1 MFPSNQNLCCIMRIL
16 NCLFVAVS
24 FVIGMVGC
32 GPRASDAD
40 DAQVPTVRLSM
51 DEAPLADTVAGR
63 LFRNPSYVTLRG
75 RMLGSISQLLDWRD
89 RYVIFDRKQNYVYL
103 FDTTG
108 QFIRQ
113 VGQVGKGPR
122 EYVRLSGVALA
133 GDTLVFYADQPNKLM
148 YYDRAGDFL
157 GERPIARRYCF
168 LEGIGYGGADGRVYG
183 VMPANRGT
191 SGYTVARLTEDET
204 DGADFL
210 PFKEWPA
217 AVTAG
222 AILTAADSGV
232 LWISRPFDNRVYR
245 VDRTNGEPRAVFRLD
260 FGAGNM
266 PAGYTEGLDDY
277 DVILKAS
284 KEGIVFHAARP
295 CQVGDRLLI
304 GTFGN
309 YFLID
314 LADGTARKVESIAV
328 GDGVEGQFWSY
339 VPMEYQSRR
348 LVLQLIPE
356 RVQAL
361 AGMGRMKVT
370 PQMDSLL
377 QANGKLENPIL
388 MIYELED

>member
-32 GPRASDAD
+32 GRSASDAD

-63 LFRNPSYVTLRG
+63 LFRDPSYVTLRG

-108 QFIRQ
+108 RFIRQ
-113 VGQVGKGPR
+113 VGQAGKGPR

-148 YYDRAGDFL
+148 YYDRVGDFL

-168 LEGIGYGGADGRVYG
+168 LEGIGYGGADDRVYG
-183 VMPANRGT
+183 VMPANRGA
-191 SGYTVARLTEDET
+191 SGYTVTRLTEDGT

-210 PFKEWPA
+210 PFEEWPA

-284 KEGIVFHAARP
+284 KEGVVFHAARP
-295 CQVGDRLLI
+295 CQVGDWLLI

-377 QANGKLENPIL
+377 QANGELENPIL

>member
-1 MFPSNQNLCCIMRIL
+1 MFFRNLSCNIVLCMRHFCC
-16 NCLFVAVS
+16 CLVVGLAVLWAA
-24 FVIGMVGC
+24 GC
-32 GPRASDAD
+32 GRSASDAD
-40 DAQVPTVRLSM
+40 EAQVPTVRLSM
-51 DEAPLADTVAGR
+51 DEAPLADTAAGR

-89 RYVIFDRKQNYVYL
+89 RYVIFDRKQNNVYL

-113 VGQVGKGPR
+113 VGQAGKGPR

-133 GDTLVFYADQPNKLM
+133 GDTLVLYADQPNKLM

-157 GERPIARRYCF
+157 GERPVARRYCF

-183 VMPANRGT
+183 VMPANRGA
-191 SGYTVARLTEDET
+191 SGYTIARLTEDGT
-204 DGADFL
+204 DGVDFL
-210 PFKEWPA
+210 
-217 AVTAG
+217 
-222 AILTAADSGV
+222 
-232 LWISRPFDNRVYR
+232 PFDNRVYR

-284 KEGIVFHAARP
+284 KEGVVFHAARP

-314 LADGTARKVESIAV
+314 LADGMARKVESIAV

-361 AGMGRMKVT
+361 AGMGRMTVT
-370 PQMDSLL
+370 PQVDSLL
-377 QANGKLENPIL
+377 QANGELENPIL

>member
-1 MFPSNQNLCCIMRIL
+1 MRHFCS
-16 NCLFVAVS
+16 CLVVGLTVLWAA
-24 FVIGMVGC
+24 GC
-32 GPRASDAD
+32 GRSASDAD
-40 DAQVPTVRLSM
+40 EAQVPTVRLSM

-113 VGQVGKGPR
+113 VGQAGKGPR

-133 GDTLVFYADQPNKLM
+133 GDTLVLYADQPNKLM

-157 GERPIARRYCF
+157 GERPVARRYCF

-191 SGYTVARLTEDET
+191 SGYTVARLTEDGT

-210 PFKEWPA
+210 PFEEWPA

-266 PAGYTEGLDDY
+266 SAGYTEGLDDY

-284 KEGIVFHAARP
+284 KEGVVFHAARP

-328 GDGVEGQFWSY
+328 GDGVEGRFWSY

-361 AGMGRMKVT
+361 AGMGRMTVT
-370 PQMDSLL
+370 PQVDSLL
-377 QANGKLENPIL
+377 QANGELENPIL

>member
-1 MFPSNQNLCCIMRIL
+1 MRHFCS
-16 NCLFVAVS
+16 CLVVGLVLLWVA
-24 FVIGMVGC
+24 GC
-32 GPRASDAD
+32 GRSASDAD
-40 DAQVPTVRLSM
+40 EAQVPTVRLSM
-51 DEAPLADTVAGR
+51 DEAPLADTAAGR
-63 LFRNPSYVTLRG
+63 LFRKSSYVTLRG

-113 VGQVGKGPR
+113 VGQAGKGPR

-133 GDTLVFYADQPNKLM
+133 GDTLVLYADQPNKLM

-157 GERPIARRYCF
+157 GERPVARRYCF

-183 VMPANRGT
+183 VMPANRGA
-191 SGYTVARLTEDET
+191 SGYTIARLTEDGT
-204 DGADFL
+204 DGVDLL
-210 PFKEWPA
+210 PFEEWPA

-245 VDRTNGEPRAVFRLD
+245 VDRTNGEPRAIFRLD

-284 KEGIVFHAARP
+284 KEGVVFHAARP

-314 LADGTARKVESIAV
+314 LADGMARKVESIAV

-361 AGMGRMKVT
+361 AGMGRMTVT
-370 PQMDSLL
+370 PQVDSLL
-377 QANGKLENPIL
+377 QANGELENPIL